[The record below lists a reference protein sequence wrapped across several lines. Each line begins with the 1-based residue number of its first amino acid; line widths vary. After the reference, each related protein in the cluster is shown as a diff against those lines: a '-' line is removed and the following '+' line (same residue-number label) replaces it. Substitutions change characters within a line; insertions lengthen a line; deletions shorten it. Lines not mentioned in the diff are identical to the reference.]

1 MLWKKIRMNY
11 EIVKNIIKEELDKG
25 KNSWFK
31 KVREYMKLIKI
42 NINDLTTKSKKEI
55 EKNYIW
61 MGQCSME
68 RADGEKEHL
77 EVL

>member
-55 EKNYIW
+55 EKNYI
-61 MGQCSME
+61 
-68 RADGEKEHL
+68 
-77 EVL
+77 